1 MDDRAEREVGNAT
14 EFLDA
19 CRRAVGRLA
28 ALNARM
34 DDMADNGYLRAI
46 SYDSVGS
53 ATSQASP
60 VERAAMASDEL
71 WQQTRAA
78 AKRYSDLLYMAQDAF
93 SRMEQ
98 AGADSPGDVELLDY
112 YYLQAK
118 SARRIARIMSYSE
131 DYVRQKKA
139 LAIVHVAPYIPPSW

>member
-1 MDDRAEREVGNAT
+1 MDAKATHDVGNAT
-14 EFLDA
+14 DFLDA
-19 CRRAVGRLA
+19 CRKAVGRLA

-53 ATSQASP
+53 STTASNP
-60 VERAAMASDEL
+60 TERAAMASDEL
-71 WQQTRAA
+71 WEQVRGA
-78 AKRYSDLLYMAQDAF
+78 AKRYADLLYAAQDAF
-93 SRMEQ
+93 SRMEE

-118 SARRIARIMSYSE
+118 STRRIARIMSYNE

-139 LAIVHVAPYIPPSW
+139 LAVVHVAPYIPQAW